1 MVHLHAEFKR
11 GGLQD
16 SVSGERPER
25 LGLVDIDIEILVFF
39 VGVFIFKFKLRFSDT
54 VGAGASAVAGLVQRI
69 EVERTVSAC
78 G

>member
-1 MVHLHAEFKR
+1 MVHLHAEFKG

-25 LGLVDIDIEILVFF
+25 LGLVDIDIVVFL
-39 VGVFIFKFKLRFSDT
+39 VGVLIFKFKLRFSDT
-54 VGAGASAVAGLVQRI
+54 VRAGASAVAGVVQRI